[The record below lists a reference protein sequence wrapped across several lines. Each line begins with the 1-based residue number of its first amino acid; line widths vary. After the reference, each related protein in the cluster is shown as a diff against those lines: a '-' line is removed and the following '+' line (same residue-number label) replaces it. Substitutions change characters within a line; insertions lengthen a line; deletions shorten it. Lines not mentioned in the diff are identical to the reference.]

1 MKRLNKKGFTL
12 IELLAVIVILAIL
25 LGVAIPAVS
34 NYINSSR
41 KSGFIDN
48 ILMYVDAARTSSVT
62 NEFVFPTDANAA
74 TVISFEELLPYL
86 DKSGEK
92 SSYGRE
98 WDDNSYIIVVN
109 EGTADKAQYEYYV
122 AASDGKNVLGNK
134 DESDKAKRAQIIN
147 VDILDTTH
155 VVQGSAGAEIPA
167 TGDKYNTASGILTAA
182 TDGAIIIEENSYE

>member
-41 KSGFIDN
+41 KSGFVDN

-62 NEFVFPTDANAA
+62 NEFVFPTDAKAA

-92 SSYGRE
+92 SSYGRK
-98 WDDNSYIIVVN
+98 WDENSYIVVVN

-134 DESDKAKRAQIIN
+134 EESDKTKRAQIIN

-155 VVQGSAGAEIPA
+155 VVQGSAGAEIPS
-167 TGDKYNTASGILTAA
+167 TGDKYNTANGILTAS
-182 TDGAIIIEENSYE
+182 DSGNIIIEENSYE